1 MATSP
6 LRRGGPLPDLMICLV
21 SPSAICVGAA
31 VDWSAEEEW
40 MDVWTGAKAAVWIAR
55 SIVIEI
61 LDICC
66 IVLLFL
72 EFDWIAFLLCSMY

>member
-1 MATSP
+1 
-6 LRRGGPLPDLMICLV
+6 
-21 SPSAICVGAA
+21 
-31 VDWSAEEEW
+31 